1 MANLSE
7 FGKTL
12 RKLRI
17 DHEIML
23 KTMADAIGVTSA
35 YLSAVE
41 TGKKPTNPS
50 MINKITD
57 YLKLDDDKS
66 WELTEAASKSKSDIT
81 VKPTSDYEAELALMF
96 ARKMESN
103 SIDLKAFEDFLK
115 ESGNKEGE

>member
-23 KTMADAIGVTSA
+23 KTMADATGVTSA

-41 TGKKPTNPS
+41 TGRKPANAKL
-50 MINKITD
+50 INKITD
-57 YLKLDDDKS
+57 FLNLDEDKS
-66 WELTEAASKSKSDIT
+66 WELTQAASKSTNDII
-81 VKPTSDYEAELALMF
+81 VQPSNDYQAELTLMF
-96 ARKMESN
+96 ARKMEN
-103 SIDLKAFEDFLK
+103 DSIDLQAFESFLRNN
-115 ESGNKEGE
+115 SKEGQ

>member
-17 DHEIML
+17 DREIML
-23 KTMADAIGVTSA
+23 KTMADEIGVTSA

-50 MINKITD
+50 LINKISN
-57 YLKLDDDKS
+57 YLQLDEEKS
-66 WELTEAASKSKSDIT
+66 WELTEAASKSKNDIT
-81 VKPTSDYEAELALMF
+81 VKPINDYQAELALMF
-96 ARKMESN
+96 ARKMEN
-103 SIDLKAFEDFLK
+103 DSIDLQAFENFLRNETK
-115 ESGNKEGE
+115 GD